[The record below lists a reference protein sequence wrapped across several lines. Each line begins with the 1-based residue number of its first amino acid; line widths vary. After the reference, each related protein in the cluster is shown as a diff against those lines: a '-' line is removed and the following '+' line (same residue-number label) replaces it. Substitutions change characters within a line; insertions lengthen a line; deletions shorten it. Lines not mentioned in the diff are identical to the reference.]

1 VAARLGSSILAGLL
15 VTTVAAALP
24 VHAAAQA
31 NRATPAAPA
40 GPTLRLPD
48 GKPDLTGV
56 WTPRGPGG
64 EIERANLAMLERL
77 YTPAAVKEMG
87 DLAEPDDP
95 LLRCVPYGVPRSTA
109 SSPWPFQI
117 VQHAG
122 YVVVLTEYY
131 HSFRIIP
138 YGDGLTHSPDIIPT
152 YFGDSVARWEG
163 DTLVVDVTGFNTETW
178 LADGRDKPTPQSKGR
193 WPHSDALHV
202 TERWRVIDADTI
214 QYQAVVEDP
223 KMLSGPW
230 TTPLITAK
238 RTPGVQK
245 IGEGICTDS
254 FTLTLA
260 ASGRKK

>member
-1 VAARLGSSILAGLL
+1 MTRLASAIIAA
-15 VTTVAAALP
+15 VVVVVVLP
-24 VHAAAQA
+24 IEAAAQVQ
-31 NRATPAAPA
+31 
-40 GPTLRLPD
+40 RLPD

-56 WTPRGPGG
+56 WTPRGPGN
-64 EIERANLAMLERL
+64 ALERDALAKLEDL
-77 YTPAAVKEMG
+77 YTPAALKEIG
-87 DLAEPDDP
+87 GLSEEDDP

-138 YGDGLTHSPDIIPT
+138 YGDGLKHSPDIIPT
-152 YFGDSVARWEG
+152 YFGDSVARWDG
-163 DTLVVDVTGFNTETW
+163 DTLVVDVTGLNNETW
-178 LADGRDKPTPQSKGR
+178 LADGRDKPRPTSKGR

-202 TERWRVIDADTI
+202 IERWRVIDADTI

-245 IGEGICTDS
+245 IGEGICSDS

>member
-1 VAARLGSSILAGLL
+1 MTRLTAAII
-15 VTTVAAALP
+15 AAVVVVVLP
-24 VHAAAQA
+24 IEAAAQVQ
-31 NRATPAAPA
+31 
-40 GPTLRLPD
+40 RLSD

-64 EIERANLAMLERL
+64 DIERAALAALEDL
-77 YTPAAVKEMG
+77 YTPAALKEIG
-87 DLAEPDDP
+87 NLGEEDDP

-117 VQHAG
+117 VQHPG

-138 YGDGLTHSPDIIPT
+138 YGDGLKHSPDIIPT
-152 YFGDSVARWEG
+152 YFGDSVARWDG
-163 DTLVVDVTGFNTETW
+163 DTLVVDVTGLNNETW
-178 LADGRDKPTPQSKGR
+178 LADGRDKPRPTSKGR

-202 TERWRVIDADTI
+202 TARWRVVDADTI

-230 TTPLITAK
+230 TTPLITAR
-238 RTPGVQK
+238 RTAGVQK
-245 IGEGICTDS
+245 IGEGICADT

-260 ASGRKK
+260 ASGRNKK